1 MNEEVDI
8 LLVEDSPTD
17 ADLTRRALARGEILS
32 RLHHV
37 IDGVDAMQFL
47 KREGEHRNAVRP
59 DLILLDLNMP
69 RMNGREVLSRVKQD
83 SNLRNIPIV
92 VLTTS
97 NQERDVLDSY
107 GLSANAYIFKPVEW
121 SSFLDVVKRLSD
133 FWLKIVRLPNKP

>member
-1 MNEEVDI
+1 MNEEVEI

-17 ADLTRRALARGEILS
+17 ADLTRRALARGPFTS

-37 IDGVDAMQFL
+37 VDGVDAMRFL
-47 KREGEHRNAVRP
+47 QREGDYRQAVRP

-83 SNLRNIPIV
+83 ANLRTIPVV

-97 NQERDVLDSY
+97 NQQRDVLDSY
-107 GLSANAYIFKPVEW
+107 GLNANAYVVKPVEW
-121 SSFLDVVKRLSD
+121 SKFLEVIQCMSD
-133 FWLKIVRLPNKP
+133 FWLRIVRLPNRH

>member
-1 MNEEVDI
+1 MNDDVDI

-17 ADLTRRALARGEILS
+17 ADLTRRALSRGEISS

-37 IDGVDAMQFL
+37 MDGVDAMQFL

-83 SNLRNIPIV
+83 ANLRNIPIV

-107 GLSANAYIFKPVEW
+107 GLSANAYVVKPVEW